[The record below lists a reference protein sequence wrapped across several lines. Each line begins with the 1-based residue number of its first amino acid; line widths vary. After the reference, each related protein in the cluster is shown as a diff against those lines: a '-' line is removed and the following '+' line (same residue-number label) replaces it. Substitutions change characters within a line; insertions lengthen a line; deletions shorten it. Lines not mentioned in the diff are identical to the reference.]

1 MVGLK
6 GHLIALDIRAATLD
20 RKNVKEFRTP
30 KSDSGL
36 YNLVRKYLG
45 LEENVVIVTQ
55 FTHRT
60 IKERN
65 VMRAAGVL
73 TCPGSSG

>member
-6 GHLIALDIRAATLD
+6 GHLIARDIRAATLD

-36 YNLVRKYLG
+36 YNLVRKHLG

-55 FTHRT
+55 FSHRT

-65 VMRAAGVL
+65 VMRAAGVR
-73 TCPGSSG
+73 